1 MCKQETNKEE
11 FMSDW
16 ARVIDLVNSDGGFRS
31 KLKQNPALACADAG
45 CFLTPGMGIRVIEQC
60 ENEVH
65 FILGAPTNL
74 TDVDRVL
81 ESAEKDPFLRTQLL
95 ENATQILSPIIGH
108 RFPSQTKF
116 IVHDRLPQ
124 ETIIILRDTKEEGL
138 LDESQLDSIA
148 GGLSNSQ
155 AKDRRPNEPNGI
167 IAILIG

>member
-1 MCKQETNKEE
+1 
-11 FMSDW
+11 
-16 ARVIDLVNSDGGFRS
+16 
-31 KLKQNPALACADAG
+31 
-45 CFLTPGMGIRVIEQC
+45 MGIRVIEQC

-74 TDVDRVL
+74 TEVDRVL
-81 ESAEKDPFLRTQLL
+81 ESAEKDPTLRTQLL
-95 ENATQILSPIIGH
+95 ENASQILSPIIGH
-108 RFPSQTKF
+108 KFPSKTKF

-124 ETIIILRDTKEEGL
+124 ETIIVLRDTKEGL

-155 AKDRRPNEPNGI
+155 AKDQRPNEPNGI

>member
-1 MCKQETNKEE
+1 
-11 FMSDW
+11 MSDW
-16 ARVIDLVNSDGGFRS
+16 ARVIDLVNSDSEFRS
-31 KLKQNPALACADAG
+31 KLKKNAALACAEAG
-45 CFLTPGMGIRVIEQC
+45 CYLTPGMGIRVIEQC

-74 TDVDRVL
+74 ADVDLVL
-81 ESAEKDPFLRTQLL
+81 ESARKDPILRTQLL
-95 ENATQILSPIIGH
+95 ENASKILSPIIGH
-108 RFPSQTKF
+108 KFPVETKF

-124 ETIIILRDTKEEGL
+124 ETIIVLRDSKSEGL

-155 AKDRRPNEPNGI
+155 TKSQRPNEPNGI

>member
-1 MCKQETNKEE
+1 
-11 FMSDW
+11 MSDW

-31 KLKQNPALACADAG
+31 KLKQNPAMACTEAG
-45 CFLTPGMGIRVIEQC
+45 CHLTPGMGIRVIEQC

-81 ESAEKDPFLRTQLL
+81 ESAQKDPILRIQLL
-95 ENATQILSPIIGH
+95 ENASLILSPIIGH
-108 RFPSQTKF
+108 KFPRETKF

-124 ETIIILRDTKEEGL
+124 ETIIVLRDNKEEGL

-148 GGLSNSQ
+148 GGLSNSLTKAQ
-155 AKDRRPNEPNGI
+155 RPDESNGI